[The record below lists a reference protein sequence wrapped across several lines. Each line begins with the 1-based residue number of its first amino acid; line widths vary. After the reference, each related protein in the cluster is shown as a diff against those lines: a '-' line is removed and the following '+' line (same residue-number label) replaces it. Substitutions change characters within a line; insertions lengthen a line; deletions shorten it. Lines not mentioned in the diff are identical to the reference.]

1 MTSKEQLIELLLT
14 KPKSKLITPLITEV
28 ESLSKI
34 NLQCDAELLKGV
46 WELKW
51 SSSTQPWLKQA
62 PWLEN
67 LQVLDPIQNKGMNLL
82 RLSGPIGALAVIA
95 VEAELSINGENQV
108 GVRFKK
114 GGWIGPSVSNGWR
127 PKLLKN
133 INQSF
138 PAWLD
143 WGNSILLDAD
153 HHFHQPCLMS
163 STLQCPS
170 IRSTNHDPLF
180 VVESQ

>member
-1 MTSKEQLIELLLT
+1 MIKKEQLVELLVEN
-14 KPKSKLITPLITEV
+14 PNSKLIAPLISEV
-28 ESLSKI
+28 ECLSKVDL
-34 NLQCDAELLKGV
+34 NYEVELLKGV
-46 WELKW
+46 WELRW

-95 VEAELSINGENQV
+95 VEAELSINGDNKV

-143 WGNSILLDAD
+143 ITALDDSLRICRGNAGTCFALIK
-153 HHFHQPCLMS
+153 
-163 STLQCPS
+163 
-170 IRSTNHDPLF
+170 RHDLSVCDWIAPAI
-180 VVESQ
+180 EQN